1 MCSLKSHVVIPTA
14 LVLSQSF
21 YLLRWHEREHPPR
34 ELVRSS
40 ARRGRGE
47 RQELPSQEAV
57 REKQLGGGGGA
68 VSGQR
73 PGTPGDPGVLPTSP
87 RSSKS
92 LTQRRQIDENHPPG
106 SPVGQRHWE
115 GRAWGAPTA
124 ATSPGHVCLAAPLP
138 LK

>member
-57 REKQLGGGGGA
+57 REKQLGGGGRSQASAQGL
-68 VSGQR
+68 
-73 PGTPGDPGVLPTSP
+73 PETPGFSPPAPGAPRVSRRGDRLMKITHRALRWGSATGRGARGALP
-87 RSSKS
+87 
-92 LTQRRQIDENHPPG
+92 RQPLRQG
-106 SPVGQRHWE
+106 TCAWQRH
-115 GRAWGAPTA
+115 
-124 ATSPGHVCLAAPLP
+124 CL
-138 LK
+138 